1 MSETER
7 YANHYLKQLAGSAA
21 DNGNVEMSESV
32 QSGGVGLGTS
42 NSITSR
48 YLIPASINSRKSI
61 VSVDYH
67 GPGRKKKK
75 KTKRNRKRKKP
86 SKNVQSGGKR
96 RAPARKKK
104 RSPVYKGGGGN
115 RKSKKKSGRFDNL
128 RDNF

>member
-7 YANHYLKQLAGSAA
+7 YVNHYLKQLTGSAA
-21 DNGNVEMSESV
+21 DNGNVDMSESV

-42 NSITSR
+42 NSIASR
-48 YLIPASINSRKSI
+48 YLIPASINSRKAI
-61 VSVDYH
+61 VSVDVH

-75 KTKRNRKRKKP
+75 RKRKTKRKKP
-86 SKNVQSGGKR
+86 SKNVQRGGKR

-104 RSPVYKGGGGN
+104 RSAVYKGGGGY